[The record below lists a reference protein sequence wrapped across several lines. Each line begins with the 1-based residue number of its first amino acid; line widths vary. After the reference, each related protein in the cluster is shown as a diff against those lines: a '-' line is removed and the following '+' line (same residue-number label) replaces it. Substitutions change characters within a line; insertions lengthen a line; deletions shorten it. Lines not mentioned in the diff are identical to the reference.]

1 MDDGDIAREEKDF
14 RRILLITG
22 TPGVGKHTVARA
34 LQSRTEQTGDKSWQT
49 VDINEVARS
58 AGLLDVEGSYD
69 PTSDTTDVDA
79 GALSGAVRGTL
90 AAPGRYVVVGHLAP
104 YVVPADDVVL
114 AAVLRRNPYEL
125 VRVYEERGY
134 SARKARENAG
144 AEMLGTISFDTYAA
158 RYVATGQY
166 DTTGRAPQE
175 TARVILADLERVC
188 RNSNSNSNSN
198 SNNSGNDDDDGS
210 GSGRTPQSTSPES
223 PGAEDTKGPGERIG
237 WLADKASYERMLR
250 DIMPGWPGGTV

>member
-1 MDDGDIAREEKDF
+1 MDDGNIAKEDC

-22 TPGVGKHTVARA
+22 TPGVGKHTVAKA
-34 LQSRTEQTGDKSWQT
+34 LQSQMEQAGDESWQT
-49 VDINEVARS
+49 VDINEAARG
-58 AGLLDVEGSYD
+58 AGLLDVEDSYD
-69 PTSDTTDVDA
+69 PESDTTDVDT
-79 GALSGAVRGTL
+79 GALSGVVRDTL

-114 AAVLRRNPYEL
+114 AAVLRRSPYEL

-158 RYVATGQY
+158 RYGATGQY
-166 DTTGRAPQE
+166 DATGRTPQE

-188 RNSNSNSNSN
+188 RNSNNSSSNGDDD
-198 SNNSGNDDDDGS
+198 NSGS
-210 GSGRTPQSTSPES
+210 TPQSTSPES
-223 PGAEDTKGPGERIG
+223 PGAEYTGEPGERIG